1 MFLTRFLL
9 SVLLL
14 ALLAVTA
21 SAYTV
26 VMRDG
31 RKVVIPDQFFVTNS
45 TLTYEVSPGF
55 QVTIQLNSVDVPA
68 TERLNGKPLQ
78 TSKQKVAPPS
88 AATAAKHPVAR
99 RSITNAHVEVFR
111 QVRVANESAYEERR
125 KELGLPSKAELR
137 RELAEIE
144 DRTLEQ
150 VRSIRAAE
158 QNSEEYWRTRAGAL
172 RAEIASTQAQ
182 IGFVRRRLDEI
193 PLSYSFGAFST
204 VIPFGAVAGPAGGF
218 PVQNLLT
225 PNVFA
230 PSLVTRS
237 GFGVRGGF
245 QATFQSGRRRIA
257 NPVRPGRVSSRGGG
271 RFNTFPG
278 SVLALPFQSL
288 DYNLE
293 RTELVG
299 QLNALEMHLAGLNA
313 RWRQLEDEARRAGAY
328 PGWLR

>member
-1 MFLTRFLL
+1 MRSIRFLFG
-9 SVLLL
+9 VLLL
-14 ALLAVTA
+14 AFLATTVN
-21 SAYTV
+21 AYTI

-31 RKVVIPDQFFVTNS
+31 RKVVIPDQFTVTNS
-45 TLTYEVSPGF
+45 TLTYEVGPGI
-55 QVTIQLNSVDVPA
+55 QITIQLNSVDLPA
-68 TERLNGKPLQ
+68 TERVNGHPLRAAP
-78 TSKQKVAPPS
+78 QKAASPS
-88 AATAAKHPVAR
+88 AADETQRPVAQ
-99 RSITNAHVEVFR
+99 RSITNAHLEVLR
-111 QVRVANESAYEERR
+111 QVRVNNELAYEERR

-137 RELAEIE
+137 RELTEIE
-144 DRTLEQ
+144 ERTQEQ

-158 QNSEEYWRTRAGAL
+158 QNSEEYWRARAGAL

-182 IGFVRRRLDEI
+182 IGYARRRLDEI

-204 VIPFGAVAGPAGGF
+204 VIPFGAVAGPAVGF

-230 PSLVTRS
+230 PSAVTRS
-237 GFGVRGGF
+237 GFRVRGGV
-245 QATFQSGRRRIA
+245 QATFQSGRRRVTTPA
-257 NPVRPGRVSSRGGG
+257 RSGRVFSRGSG
-271 RFNTFPG
+271 RFNSFPG

-313 RWRQLEDEARRAGAY
+313 RWRELEDEARRAGAY